1 MRRFFIPPEQIDGE
15 RAVLKGPEVRH
26 ARTVLR
32 LDRGDPVVVFD
43 GRGHEYEARIT
54 AIERGRMTLDLI
66 TPLPGC
72 DESALPLA
80 VAQGYLKDKKMDR
93 LVRQLTELGVS
104 RWVPFIARRSVALP
118 DEKRR
123 AARHQR
129 WQKLSLEALKQCR
142 RSRPMT
148 IDPVMSFDQ
157 VLDLSPG
164 YGEKWIF
171 YENDTRQTHWT
182 RPVSSSP
189 AADGILILIGPEG
202 GFEPDEVTAAQ
213 NRGFRAMGLG
223 PRILRA
229 ETAALAAAA
238 IAQAVYGDMGSR

>member
-1 MRRFFIPPEQIDGE
+1 MRRFFIPPEQIQGE
-15 RAVLKGPEVRH
+15 RAELKGPEVRH

-32 LDRGDPVVVFD
+32 LSRGDRVVVFD

-54 AIERGRMTLDLI
+54 AIERNRMTLDLI
-66 TPLPGC
+66 APLPGC
-72 DESALPLA
+72 EESVLPLA

-93 LVRQLTELGVS
+93 LVRQLTELGVT
-104 RWVPFIARRSVALP
+104 RWVPFIARRCVALP

-142 RSRPMT
+142 RSQPMT
-148 IDPVMSFDQ
+148 IDPVMAFNQ

-164 YGEKWIF
+164 YGEKWVF

-182 RPVSSSP
+182 RPPSPSP
-189 AADGILILIGPEG
+189 AAHGILILIGPEG
-202 GFEPDEVTAAQ
+202 GFEPDEITAAQ

-238 IAQAVYGDMGSR
+238 IAQAVYGDMGSC